1 MLTDPDTVQA
11 GRRVLGPATAAVAA
25 GALEAGYDRFVTA
38 VARPDHRAIT
48 AAAIGPDAIAE
59 SVLRTR
65 SLLALGA
72 AAGQWG
78 QILDEAG
85 ISQPILLL
93 AGGRSHEMAAY
104 APTVARLSRLLPR
117 AQVIEMPEAT
127 HLMLLE
133 DPGTVANHLA
143 AFTRTVDAR

>member
-104 APTVARLSRLLPR
+104 AATVARLSRLLPR